1 MRDLSLHVLDLIENS
16 IRANAS
22 VVQITVNVDTR
33 RGRLALAIEDDG
45 PGLEM
50 PFERATDPFYTTKDG
65 KRTGLGLS
73 LFRDAAER
81 ANGSLALGKSALG
94 GLCVEADM
102 QIGHF
107 DRSPLGDLAAA
118 LSSVVCTNPDLDL
131 RCKFLH
137 DGREYEV
144 RAADVGRD
152 VPSSELLGLA
162 VARRVSERIR
172 SRLAALPV
180 LL

>member
-1 MRDLSLHVLDLIENS
+1 VRDLSLHVLDLIENS

-22 VVQITVNVDTR
+22 VVQVTVHVDSA
-33 RGRLALAIEDDG
+33 RGRLALVIEDNG
-45 PGLEM
+45 PGLEI
-50 PFERATDPFYTTKDG
+50 PADAATDPFYTTKDG

-73 LFRDAAER
+73 LLRDAAER
-81 ANGSLALGKSALG
+81 ADGSLALGKSPLG
-94 GLCVEADM
+94 GLRVEADM
-102 QIGHF
+102 QLDHF
-107 DRSPLGDLAAA
+107 DRSPMGDFAAT

-144 RAADVGRD
+144 RAADVGRE

-162 VARRVSERIR
+162 VARRVSEKI
-172 SRLAALPV
+172 SAGLAALPV
-180 LL
+180 L